1 MVTVAD
7 INPTWVQKRS
17 DTCCAKLGD
26 HEMGFLLKRQAGGD
40 CAGKI
45 WHRNGTGSDDFRHA
59 TTLDA
64 AQAQVLA
71 GVKDW
76 FRQAGFS

>member
-7 INPTWVQKRS
+7 INLTWVQKRA
-17 DTCCAKLGD
+17 DAYCAKLGD
-26 HEMGFLLKRQAGGD
+26 HEMGFVLKRQARGD
-40 CAGKI
+40 WAWTI
-45 WHRNGTGSDDFRHA
+45 WHCNGTGSDDFRHA